1 MNRFPTRFAIV
12 GEYSVNFIN
21 RDGLLKRR
29 GDKIWMGLAAWLM
42 ALSTVWFSRTVRC
55 NHMTES
61 LLVLLPC
68 VCPLRS
74 MTDTYCIY
82 IPCTKVAHK
91 VFSIGWIHSKCK

>member
-1 MNRFPTRFAIV
+1 MLL
-12 GEYSVNFIN
+12 GEYPVNFIN
-21 RDGLLKRR
+21 RDSLLKRR

-68 VCPLRS
+68 VCPLNE
-74 MTDTYCIY
+74 
-82 IPCTKVAHK
+82 H
-91 VFSIGWIHSKCK
+91 WIHDRHILYIHTLYESGPQGIQYWVDTFK